1 MTKLTLDPAIIAA
14 FSAHSIEL
22 EHRPELNEGRGLWQY
37 DDGPDGA
44 IIELWVGINGTG
56 NVGVFGTYDAGD
68 FGQQYGLSSNMSD
81 WIENFAQYLP
91 FMAKGEEF
99 DW

>member
-1 MTKLTLDPAIIAA
+1 MSKLTLDPAIIAA
-14 FSAHSIEL
+14 FAAHGIVL
-22 EHRPELNEGRGLWQY
+22 EYHPEFNEGRGLWQY
-37 DDGPDGA
+37 DGGPDGA
-44 IIELWVGINGTG
+44 LIELWVGINGTG

-68 FGQQYGLSSNMSD
+68 FGEQYGLACNMAD
-81 WIENFAQYLP
+81 WVECYGQYIP